1 MADLKKRIESAYN
14 KLEQMTKDVPGYK
27 GYKDKEV
34 RREADKLLRL
44 KVANELQEQ
53 RRRLN
58 SVEVKLANAGRL
70 GVLLVLDRSL
80 MRLQLLIDRLKTAS
94 YGYAGLFA
102 AVKVREAELDALYNQ
117 DAALLDGIGK
127 VKALIDAVAA
137 AEQDGELT
145 RAGSELL
152 DALEEMNESFS
163 KRQDAI
169 LETTST

>member
-1 MADLKKRIESAYN
+1 MSELKKRIESSYN
-14 KLEQMTKDVPGYK
+14 KIEQMAKDIPGYK

-44 KVANELQEQ
+44 KIANELQEQ

-80 MRLQLLIDRLKTAS
+80 MRMQLVIDRLKTAS

-117 DAALLDGIGK
+117 DASLLDGVAKIK
-127 VKALIDAVAA
+127 VLIDAVAA
-137 AEQDGELT
+137 AAQDDELT
-145 RAGSELL
+145 RVGSELL
-152 DALEEMNESFS
+152 DALEEMNDGFS
-163 KRQDAI
+163 RRQDVI
-169 LETTST
+169 LELPAV

>member
-1 MADLKKRIESAYN
+1 MTELKKRIESAYN
-14 KLEQMTKDVPGYK
+14 KLEQMTKDIPGYK

-58 SVEVKLANAGRL
+58 SLEVKLANSGRL

-102 AVKVREAELDALYNQ
+102 AVKVREAELDVLYNQ
-117 DAALLDGIGK
+117 DAALLDGVGK

-137 AEQDGELT
+137 AEQDAELT
-145 RAGSELL
+145 KAGSELL
-152 DALEEMNESFS
+152 DALEEMNDSFS

-169 LETTST
+169 LETPVA